1 MRSTESLSG
10 KDKEARSSSPHFN
23 NTRKNRSSVSEGA
36 ASGASNFVGR
46 KIDTIIRSNS
56 KASKQASTLQDI
68 EESLSEAVLE
78 NTQCGH
84 FAPSSRPKWAKEAE
98 DDWILWSGLVRV
110 FVSQL
115 WLQEFRNMRAS
126 THKTKLLPKK
136 FLQKLFSPQGSSLQ
150 TDGEWKSGYAE
161 ITRHALQ
168 IVVSASEDLLDPG
181 SSSHSEAKS
190 PSTCSGDVSSK
201 SLEILIPLDRLLLHE
216 PTLKGTRKLEG
227 ITALLHD
234 PVTDYE
240 KHLDGF
246 LCKPSDLTVIGE
258 EQGGANGASSNTTKM
273 KPQRPQRKMYP
284 LDFLAKQCVR
294 SVLKEEANAVE
305 TTLMLSAIDL
315 NSIEDG
321 SNSVNSMSKGSGVGD
336 ENRTV
341 VNAEHITSNDL
352 VSYQLQFT
360 RQENRDRVSDMLSR
374 LFTAKIMEQVI
385 SWCAM
390 DEYEGVL
397 SRESRSN
404 SGGGSKELVSGNHM
418 NTSLLKLKASFDVAV
433 EIDHLLSQLS
443 CNELENLK
451 CGWCANLAQAAL
463 AAAARSG
470 KPSCVS
476 LLISKYEMNCDG
488 DTSLSATH
496 VNNPLGKDFATDSKR
511 FDNVLLRKF
520 CDGTVADDSDSQT
533 KTASSKDDEYLSILK
548 DSATQIARNRK
559 SMERLGLCSNRLFD
573 QRTSQTLEAL
583 SHENARGSVASM
595 RSLVCGDPP
604 LVLACQRLT
613 PSHAA
618 CVDILLQEGADIS
631 IGGNNGRTPLHA
643 ACTAAS
649 TFFLDDKDWE
659 RAIDDERPTTSMMG
673 SEKSCTSFLY
683 PRSIGTRE
691 PTRSPTPSLFSKKTT
706 NVDRVSNGS
715 KGAALPSTAEPE
727 LDCLKVV
734 KDLLRRGANPQAP
747 DAEGVTPLMV
757 ATMMGDSGL
766 EVCRELVQF
775 SANHHLYESSSSS
788 SSQLLRATSVGPRKR
803 RSTTWKGKEQHS
815 GAFVN
820 CQAWSTGFSALHYA
834 AGRNSLRCVS
844 FLLAN
849 GASIFMRTADHQTA
863 LHLAAKAFHASFDC
877 LEALL
882 TCSRNCSINAVDKH
896 GKTPLMYLVISAV
909 RRQCH
914 TKERLR
920 ALKSMLAKG
929 ATVNAKQQS
938 TGKQLLHFAV
948 PCADMMEALLDAG
961 ADINAKDHSGRTPLD
976 VVEQILSSN
985 SNNISLDFTSSS
997 YLAECAKCKDMLL
1010 LRGALQRLQQAVPI
1024 ETDTKELKF
1033 ARNPAKENSY
1043 HLVAATLPALMQRL
1057 VSGIHPSVTEMRSW
1071 LFMHQA
1077 FVPSTELLEILTD
1090 ILTKWGIMKPKGPPY
1105 RDFGKQLRGASHAL
1119 IPNEVVTAKGG
1130 SVLATAT
1137 WGYTANEKN
1146 ELTFS
1151 QGDEIHVDTMDES
1164 GWWTGRCEGRQ
1175 GCFPANRVKLV
1186 EEDAHDVMEKQQ
1198 KMETALLFME
1208 IWLQV
1213 LCRFS
1218 VLLCFFRR
1226 LSDGTDLRLFGK

>member
-1 MRSTESLSG
+1 
-10 KDKEARSSSPHFN
+10 
-23 NTRKNRSSVSEGA
+23 VSEGL
-36 ASGASNFVGR
+36 
-46 KIDTIIRSNS
+46 KIDTVVLSNS

-98 DDWILWSGLVRV
+98 DDWVLWSGLVRV
-110 FVSQL
+110 FMSQL
-115 WLQEFRNMRAS
+115 WLQEFRNMRMA
-126 THKTKLLPKK
+126 THKTKLPKK
-136 FLQKLFSPQGSSLQ
+136 FLRKLFSPQGSNLQ

-168 IVVSASEDLLDPG
+168 IVVSASEDLDPD
-181 SSSHSEAKS
+181 SSLHSEAKS
-190 PSTCSGDVSSK
+190 SSTCSGDVSSK

-216 PTLKGTRKLEG
+216 PMLKGTRKLEG
-227 ITALLHD
+227 VTALLHD

-240 KHLDGF
+240 KHIDGF

-258 EQGGANGASSNTTKM
+258 EQGGANGASSNNKM
-273 KPQRPQRKMYP
+273 KPERPQRKMYP

-294 SVLKEEANAVE
+294 SVLKEDVNVVE

-336 ENRTV
+336 ENRIV
-341 VNAEHITSNDL
+341 LNAEHTTSNDL

-360 RQENRDRVSDMLSR
+360 RRENRDRVSDILSR

-385 SWCAM
+385 TWCAM
-390 DEYEGVL
+390 DEYEGLL
-397 SRESRSN
+397 SRESSIN
-404 SGGGSKELVSGNHM
+404 SGSGSKELVSGNHI

-443 CNELENLK
+443 CGELENLK

-476 LLISKYEMNCDG
+476 ILISKYEINCDG
-488 DTSLSATH
+488 DTSPSATN
-496 VNNPLGKDFATDSKR
+496 VCPLGKDFATDSKR

-520 CDGTVADDSDSQT
+520 CDGTGTDDSDSQT
-533 KTASSKDDEYLSILK
+533 KTAASKDDEYLSILK

-559 SMERLGLCSNRLFD
+559 SMEQLGLCSNRLFD
-573 QRTSQTLEAL
+573 LRSSQTLEAL
-583 SHENARGSVASM
+583 SHENARGSSASM

-613 PSHAA
+613 PSHAK

-649 TFFLDDKDWE
+649 ASFVDDKDRE
-659 RAIDDERPTTSMMG
+659 RASDVERPTSMG

-683 PRSIGTRE
+683 NRSTCTRE
-691 PTRSPTPSLFSKKTT
+691 PTRSPTPSLFFKKTT
-706 NVDRVSNGS
+706 SVDRVSNGS
-715 KGAALPSTAEPE
+715 KGAIPFSFMTTEIE

-775 SANHHLYESSSSS
+775 STNYNLYEN
-788 SSQLLRATSVGPRKR
+788 SQLFRVNSVGPRKR

-815 GAFVN
+815 SAFVN

-844 FLLAN
+844 FLLTS
-849 GASIFMRTADHQTA
+849 GASPFMRTADHQTA
-863 LHLAAKAFHASFDC
+863 LHLAAKAFHDNFGC
-877 LEALL
+877 MEELL
-882 TCSRNCSINAVDKH
+882 TCSGNCSINAVDKH

-909 RRQCH
+909 RRQCN

-938 TGKQLLHFAV
+938 TGKQVLHFAV
-948 PCADMMEALLDAG
+948 PCADMIEALLNAG

-976 VVEQILSSN
+976 VVEQNFSSN
-985 SNNISLDFTSSS
+985 SLDDFMSSS
-997 YLAECAKCKDMLL
+997 YLAECAKCKDVLL

-1057 VSGIHPSVTEMRSW
+1057 VSGINPSVTEMRSW

-1077 FVPSTELLEILTD
+1077 FVPSTELLEILMD
-1090 ILTKWGIMKPKGPPY
+1090 ILTKWGIIKPKSPPY
-1105 RDFGKQLRGASHAL
+1105 RDCGKRLRGTSHPL
-1119 IPNEVVTAKGG
+1119 IPNEVVTAEGG

-1151 QGDEIHVDTMDES
+1151 QGDEIHVDIMDES
-1164 GWWTGRCEGRQ
+1164 GWWTGHCEGRQ

-1213 LCRFS
+1213 LCRFP
-1218 VLLCFFRR
+1218 FFFAF
-1226 LSDGTDLRLFGK
+1226 LPFV